1 MANKTFN
8 NIQIFENFL
17 HDVQNG
23 VWGETKQPPEVLFS
37 NLDPS
42 GNTNLAVELAKIYS
56 WATEMFDFQPYTL
69 LESQP
74 SGTWDPTQHY
84 KIVNGRYV
92 RGTAGDPW
100 ATDTWYDLS
109 EQPIMID
116 ESALP
121 ELGHT
126 YEFRTSTS
134 DMAAFDVREDG
145 GAWQS
150 IAVKLV
156 DTDGKVFEAVL
167 PKYRCVP
174 AHESSAPAAA
184 GSYDGFLLQISRNW
198 QLPVEQQTWTT
209 VSDIDLN
216 LFSTSTSGKEEAG
229 KIRSALLP
237 SYVDDIVEGYFNYD
251 LLTTQ
256 PASFDPT
263 KYYKL
268 VDGKYVKG
276 TAGEAWAANT
286 WYTPHFYEEAAH
298 THVIPGESDK
308 IYVDDATGRTYRCV
322 PGTPEVWVDIS
333 NPLSAAEIY
342 ELLDMPSD
350 GNFSTS
356 KHGLVPAASGT
367 GDTAKFLR
375 GDGTWATP
383 TDTKYALSG
392 TTYGTNDTTQI
403 VTLKDTNNN
412 PAGTATIQPMT
423 AAGASTAGKAGLV
436 PKPAAG
442 DNTKFLTGAGT
453 WATPTDTK
461 YALNQGPLYDS
472 NNTYQEI
479 ELQENGSVKTP
490 RAKVAAMTGA
500 NGSVAG
506 KAGLA
511 PKPAAADNIKYLRGD
526 ATYADPFTDQAA
538 RTTAGTDVLILNCN
552 HNSAYDPT

>member
-174 AHESSAPAAA
+174 AHESSASAAA

-209 VSDIDLN
+209 VSDISISSQLQHREKKKLVRSDQHYFLRMLTTLLKVILTMICLQHSQHHSILQN
-216 LFSTSTSGKEEAG
+216 TTSWSMVNMLKVQLEKLGLQTHGIHRTST
-229 KIRSALLP
+229 RNL
-237 SYVDDIVEGYFNYD
+237 
-251 LLTTQ
+251 
-256 PASFDPT
+256 
-263 KYYKL
+263 
-268 VDGKYVKG
+268 
-276 TAGEAWAANT
+276 
-286 WYTPHFYEEAAH
+286 H
-298 THVIPGESDK
+298 
-308 IYVDDATGRTYRCV
+308 
-322 PGTPEVWVDIS
+322 
-333 NPLSAAEIY
+333 
-342 ELLDMPSD
+342 
-350 GNFSTS
+350 
-356 KHGLVPAASGT
+356 
-367 GDTAKFLR
+367 
-375 GDGTWATP
+375 
-383 TDTKYALSG
+383 
-392 TTYGTNDTTQI
+392 
-403 VTLKDTNNN
+403 
-412 PAGTATIQPMT
+412 
-423 AAGASTAGKAGLV
+423 
-436 PKPAAG
+436 
-442 DNTKFLTGAGT
+442 
-453 WATPTDTK
+453 
-461 YALNQGPLYDS
+461 
-472 NNTYQEI
+472 
-479 ELQENGSVKTP
+479 
-490 RAKVAAMTGA
+490 
-500 NGSVAG
+500 
-506 KAGLA
+506 
-511 PKPAAADNIKYLRGD
+511 
-526 ATYADPFTDQAA
+526 
-538 RTTAGTDVLILNCN
+538 ILM
-552 HNSAYDPT
+552 